1 MWREDPNFPH
11 FSYEKIDFI
20 YEKRTGFGM
29 GGVDLFPVF
38 FQKRIDFFFKIIR
51 QIIRFWKASIVIFFI
66 AGNIVAK
73 ITFKYLEDFWGFLGI
88 YVRHF
93 FVYPD

>member
-1 MWREDPNFPH
+1 MNIFQKSISV
-11 FSYEKIDFI
+11 FLLVTMGYEKIDFI

-51 QIIRFWKASIVIFFI
+51 QIIRFWKASIGGGRIGLIEVLFIFF
-66 AGNIVAK
+66 
-73 ITFKYLEDFWGFLGI
+73 FFEFSLI
-88 YVRHF
+88 YYVLIN
-93 FVYPD
+93 